1 MRSAVNSVKSEA
13 SSLSVQAAH
22 AHVAVQALLAGVS
35 ADAAAKGINKGD
47 DDGNSVLH
55 WASRKVRA

>member
-1 MRSAVNSVKSEA
+1 M
-13 SSLSVQAAH
+13 QAAH

-55 WASRKVRA
+55 WASRKVRE